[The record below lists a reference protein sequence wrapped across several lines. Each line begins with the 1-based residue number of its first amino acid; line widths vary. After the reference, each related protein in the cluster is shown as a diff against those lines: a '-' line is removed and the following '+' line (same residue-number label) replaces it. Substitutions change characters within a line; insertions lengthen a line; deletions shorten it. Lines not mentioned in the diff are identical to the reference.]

1 MKGEYRG
8 VEGSSPRR
16 LIKRTHNKNPT
27 LYEMFHIANLS
38 ICLDY
43 FNLKYSLRVNLI
55 PSK

>member
-38 ICLDY
+38 ICLDF
-43 FNLKYSLRVNLI
+43 FNLKCNPKVNPI
-55 PSK
+55 RSK